1 MHVAPHL
8 DLLKY
13 QRVSIKLEL
22 WYLKYFKG
30 GGKSMTE
37 PKKSAVLICT
47 CGKQLQLDF
56 DFLEKEVSAMENAA
70 SVIIHDLVCQEEGL
84 AKIAEIV
91 DQHDGRVVIAACTNQ
106 KIQPRIKQYLESKG
120 KNHTQIQYVN
130 IREHSDW
137 VHQDKEAASRKSRD
151 MIRGALARSA
161 LSEPLHVE
169 KKTVPKHVAVIGGGV
184 AGIEAA
190 LSLSSLGY
198 TVSLCE
204 REDHLGGHVIQL
216 PKVAPTGKTGKD
228 ILSGRLQ
235 TLENDENIT
244 IIKNCQVKFVEGQ
257 MGDFT
262 LHYITNQQ
270 ENEQKLKTSA
280 VVMASGFK
288 EFKPTMMDEYR
299 YGINPDVITQFEL
312 SCMLSEG
319 KLAKPSDGEDVR
331 DVVMVQ
337 CVGSRAE
344 DYKRDCSKLCCT
356 FAIDNSLEI
365 LERNPD
371 ARVRVVYM
379 DIRVPFENEMIYKES
394 REKGVDYIRGR
405 ISMVWEKEG
414 KTYVRIYDSL
424 LNQYFEVPSDLLVLS
439 TAILPPEG
447 VAELSETL
455 GYDLETDGHV
465 KELYGKLRR
474 VETRR
479 RGVVAVGAVAHP
491 QFVFEAVT
499 DAQAGAL
506 VLHNELQGGE
516 IEKLARGAV
525 LDVDDCIGCSLCS
538 QHCPRGVPL
547 MIEQTEE
554 EEVDEEQKLLF
565 KAAIDTLNC
574 HACGVCQSLCPS
586 AATELNFLTNEQ
598 IWNEIEATLSDIDSE
613 DPITLCF
620 YCEECSVSTIDIVG
634 TQKMEYPA
642 NTRLIPVPCAGR
654 VSIIDILKGF
664 ENGASTIMIAACE
677 KDRCH
682 MGGTANEIAQVQ
694 VDVAQDILDA
704 IGWKGERVDMFRM
717 FSAEPERFI
726 NAIKEMVKRAKELGS
741 TPVHEES
748 AGKWVEVSK

>member
-1 MHVAPHL
+1 MA
-8 DLLKY
+8 
-13 QRVSIKLEL
+13 EA
-22 WYLKYFKG
+22 
-30 GGKSMTE
+30 
-37 PKKSAVLICT
+37 KKSAVLICT

-56 DFLEKEVSAMENAA
+56 DFLEKEVSSMENAA
-70 SVIIHDLVCQEEGL
+70 SVTIHDLVCQEEGL
-84 AKIAEIV
+84 AKIEELI
-91 DQHDGRVVIAACTNQ
+91 DQNDGRVVIAACTSQ
-106 KIQPRIKQYLESKG
+106 KIQPRINQYLESKG

-130 IREHSDW
+130 IREHSAW
-137 VHQDKEAASRKSRD
+137 VHQDKVAASRKSQD
-151 MIRGALARSA
+151 MIRGTLARSA
-161 LSEPLHVE
+161 LSNPFHVE
-169 KKTVPKHVAVIGGGV
+169 KKTIPKHVTVIGGGI

-190 LSLSSLGY
+190 LSLSNLGY
-198 TVSLCE
+198 EVTLFE
-204 REDHLGGHVIQL
+204 RADHLGGHVIQL
-216 PKVAPTGKTGKD
+216 PKVAPTGKTGKE

-235 TLENDENIT
+235 ALDTDKNIDT
-244 IIKNCQVKFVEGQ
+244 ILNSQVKFVEGE
-257 MGDFT
+257 MGNFT
-262 LHYITNQQ
+262 VHYIMSQQ
-270 ENEQKLKTSA
+270 EEEQKLKTSA
-280 VVMASGFK
+280 VVLATGFQ

-312 SCMLSEG
+312 SCMLSNG
-319 KLAKPSDGEDVR
+319 NLAKPSDGEDVKN
-331 DVVMVQ
+331 VVMVQ
-337 CVGSRAE
+337 CVGSRSE

-371 ARVRVVYM
+371 THIRVVYM
-379 DIRVPFENEMIYKES
+379 DIRVPFEHEMIYKES
-394 REKGVDYIRGR
+394 RERGVDYIRGR

-424 LNQYFEVPSDLLVLS
+424 LDQYFEAPADLLVLS

-447 VAELSETL
+447 VEELSETL
-455 GYDLETDGHV
+455 GYALETDGHI

-479 RGVVAVGAVAHP
+479 RGVVAVGAVTHP
-491 QFVFEAVT
+491 QFVFESVT

-516 IEKLARGAV
+516 IESLARGAV
-525 LDVDDCIGCSLCS
+525 LNVDDCVGCSLCA

-547 MIEQTEE
+547 MVEQTEE

-586 AATELNFLTNEQ
+586 AATQLNFLTNEQ
-598 IWNEIEATLSDIDSE
+598 LWNEIEAMLADAGPE

-634 TQKMEYPA
+634 TRKMEYPA
-642 NTRLIPVPCAGR
+642 STRLIPVPCAGR
-654 VSIIDILKGF
+654 VSIIDILKAF
-664 ENGASTIMIAACE
+664 ENGASTVMIAACE

-694 VDVAQDILDA
+694 VDVARDILNA
-704 IGWKGERVDMFRM
+704 IGWNSERIDMFRM
-717 FSAEPERFI
+717 FSAEPERFT
-726 NAIKEMVKRAKELGS
+726 NAIKEMVRRAKELGP
-741 TPVHEES
+741 TPVHEGT
-748 AGKWVEVSK
+748 AGKWMEVSK